1 MDLSTAGV
9 FPNFVIACNAIAT
22 DDWGAS
28 DMMTTSVT
36 VENRAPVLGPVNITP
51 GSTGQVGDTLTCESI
66 VTDPDGESLTA
77 TYTWSVNGFSAG
89 AGNTFSLSSI
99 VVNPGHRHLY
109 GNRNGWLW

>member
-1 MDLSTAGV
+1 MVKFILGLTLDLSTAGV
-9 FPNFVIACNAIAT
+9 LPNFVIACNAIAT

-77 TYTWSVNGFSAG
+77 TYTWSVNGFFCWSRRYL
-89 AGNTFSLSSI
+89 FVIL
-99 VVNPGHRHLY
+99 HR
-109 GNRNGWLW
+109 RESE